1 MFGLADHPAV
11 ELRESPL
18 SGRGLYVR
26 RPVAAGDVLLHGVAP
41 IAFGK
46 DYNEIIGKV
55 LLRKTLDELAGVDPA
70 ASPMLALSQ
79 LVYPTNLSASAAGA
93 TTAATVPAA
102 EVALGTQLV
111 ATYINRHAGGKFEV
125 DGGAVGSAA
134 YLRLW
139 GVLFLNAI
147 RSPADGDLHLYGAV
161 SLLNHSCFP
170 TCALRFDAPG
180 AGGAAG
186 AVSVVVRGP
195 AALRAGTQATIDYV
209 EGQAVRERWSKKKR
223 KRHLHDNYGIVCTM
237 DPSTCS
243 CTQPPS

>member
-1 MFGLADHPAV
+1 M
-11 ELRESPL
+11 
-18 SGRGLYVR
+18 
-26 RPVAAGDVLLHGVAP
+26 
-41 IAFGK
+41 
-46 DYNEIIGKV
+46 
-55 LLRKTLDELAGVDPA
+55 
-70 ASPMLALSQ
+70 
-79 LVYPTNLSASAAGA
+79 
-93 TTAATVPAA
+93 
-102 EVALGTQLV
+102 
-111 ATYINRHAGGKFEV
+111 

-161 SLLNHSCFP
+161 SLVNHSCFP

-180 AGGAAG
+180 AG

-195 AALRAGTQATIDYV
+195 AALGAGTQATIDYV
-209 EGQAVRERWSKKKR
+209 EGQAGRERWSKKKR

-243 CTQPPS
+243 CMQPPS